1 MNTNNFNLYHV
12 FYTVAK
18 VGNISKASKELF
30 VSQPAI
36 SKDIQRLE
44 ENLKTT
50 LFHRNSRGVTLTP
63 EGELLY
69 EHISSAMQSLR
80 KGEEALQKSNV
91 LGFGH
96 LSIGV
101 STTLCKYILLSY
113 LKPFIQQNPHIRFT
127 IQCQSTFHTLKL
139 IEDNKIDVGLVGQ
152 PASVKNLDF
161 YSIGDIEDVFVAS
174 KSYIEHLLLRENIT
188 NLREDYSS
196 LILEKANLMLLDEK
210 NITRQ
215 YINNYLDKNHIQASQ
230 ILEVSNMDLLIE
242 FAKIGLGI
250 ACVIK
255 EFVTDELTNGHLIQ
269 IPLSIP
275 IKKREIGFSYR
286 KSPSLSDTMTKFIEF
301 YKEYQVSNP

>member
-1 MNTNNFNLYHV
+1 MNGNNLNLYYI

-18 VGNISKASKELF
+18 AGNISKASKELY

-36 SKDIQRLE
+36 SKDILRLE

-50 LFHRNSRGVTLTP
+50 LFYRNSRGVTLTP
-63 EGELLY
+63 EGEVLF
-69 EHISSAMQSLR
+69 EHISSAMESL
-80 KGEEALQKSNV
+80 KHGEEALQKVNV
-91 LGFGH
+91 LGIGH
-96 LSIGV
+96 ISIGV

-113 LKPFIQQNPHIRFT
+113 LKPFVQQNPHIRIT

-139 IEDNKIDVGLVGQ
+139 LEDNKIDVGLIGHPGVE
-152 PASVKNLDF
+152 KNLDF
-161 YSIGDIEDVFVAS
+161 YTIGEIEDVFVAS
-174 KSYIEHLLLRENIT
+174 QSYVEHLLLRENIKDLEET
-188 NLREDYSS
+188 NST

-215 YINNYLDKNHIQASQ
+215 YINHYLEENHIQTNQ

-255 EFVTDELTNGHLIQ
+255 EFINDELAQGTLLQ
-269 IPLSIP
+269 IPLPMP
-275 IKKREIGFSYR
+275 IEKREVGFAYR
-286 KSPSLSDTMTKFIEF
+286 KNLPLSDSMMKFIEF
-301 YKEYQVSNP
+301 YKNKMF